1 MSMFNNYIESKI
13 KHNSRITQR
22 PRPTKEDK
30 DRLKSKT
37 EKTQIIESEM
47 INESI
52 IDELKMIHNSGF
64 IKLIAVEL
72 NDYGVIQAR
81 YKFINI
87 VEGENDYGK
96 ECIYP
101 FGHIIEN

>member
-1 MSMFNNYIESKI
+1 MF
-13 KHNSRITQR
+13 KHYTGKTSHR
-22 PRPTKEDK
+22 PRPTKEEK
-30 DRLKSKT
+30 DRLKIKS

-52 IDELKMIHNSGF
+52 IDELKTIHNSGF

-72 NDYGVIQAR
+72 TDYAVIQAR
-81 YKFINI
+81 YRFIDV
-87 VEGENDYGK
+87 VEGEKDYGR

-101 FGHIIEN
+101 FGHLKED